1 MKNAKKNN
9 DLFFLALLL
18 CPECIIPL
26 VGWIFTVVVLLTPL
40 GGKLVFESFFSS
52 LPPSKASLIAKLLSI
67 GIPTASW
74 GAILKILAVRE
85 LHEKR
90 KNFMK
95 AVGMTFVIVG
105 AFLIMIS
112 LILVISHSLQQ
123 AITSTYPL
131 DLTK

>member
-52 LPPSKASLIAKLLSI
+52 LPKASLIAKLLSI

-90 KNFMK
+90 KNFMR
-95 AVGMTFVIVG
+95 AVGTTFTTVG

-112 LILVISHSLQQ
+112 LILVISHTLQQ
-123 AITSTYPL
+123 AIT
-131 DLTK
+131 LTK